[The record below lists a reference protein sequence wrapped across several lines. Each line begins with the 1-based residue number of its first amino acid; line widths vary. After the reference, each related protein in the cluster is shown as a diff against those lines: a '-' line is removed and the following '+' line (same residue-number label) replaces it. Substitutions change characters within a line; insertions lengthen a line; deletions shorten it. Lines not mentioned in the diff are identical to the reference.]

1 MRLVLA
7 YLVFAL
13 VCGGVLFGLP
23 ELRKSLRIE
32 SRRKL
37 ALILVVPLLFL
48 SIIYYLE
55 ELA

>member
-7 YLVFAL
+7 YLVFAFI
-13 VCGGVLFGLP
+13 CGGVLFGLP
-23 ELRKSLRIE
+23 ELRKTLRIE